1 MNILLIG
8 DKNHLDKILIENL
21 EDLFKNIKI
30 LDNFEQTISY
40 YQKIY
45 NDNILILY
53 NLDKHINNI
62 PYFVNRIHQIKSK
75 QKVIAIANENST
87 NNLFYMLDANIDFIL
102 KLPITSTC
110 FMENIIL
117 ISKTILSNNKN
128 ELKDNNI
135 IEVGQ
140 DVRWN
145 KENKM
150 IFFKTEEIK
159 LTKKEILLISILT
172 KESNRI
178 YTNKELINLLWD
190 NPFNTD
196 MEIKNLT
203 NLISRL
209 KKKIPNLSIKNIYD
223 LGYKI

>member
-87 NNLFYMLDANIDFIL
+87 NNLI
-102 KLPITSTC
+102 
-110 FMENIIL
+110 
-117 ISKTILSNNKN
+117 
-128 ELKDNNI
+128 
-135 IEVGQ
+135 
-140 DVRWN
+140 
-145 KENKM
+145 
-150 IFFKTEEIK
+150 
-159 LTKKEILLISILT
+159 
-172 KESNRI
+172 
-178 YTNKELINLLWD
+178 
-190 NPFNTD
+190 
-196 MEIKNLT
+196 
-203 NLISRL
+203 
-209 KKKIPNLSIKNIYD
+209 
-223 LGYKI
+223 